1 MPACRPLRRRR
12 VQLLGPFFSS
22 PRDVTAAI
30 QAAAGLL
37 RVPRASLGIAAAS
50 KGAVAGRL
58 LLRPRPGEAWADCS
72 LTGPGGRPIPGDV
85 GAVEAMSLR

>member
-1 MPACRPLRRRR
+1 MPACRPGC
-12 VQLLGPFFSS
+12 QLLGPFFSS

-37 RVPRASLGIAAAS
+37 RLPRASLGIAAAS

-58 LLRPRPGEAWADCS
+58 LLRARPGEAWADCS
-72 LTGPGGRPIPGDV
+72 LTGPAGRSIPGEV
-85 GAVEAMSLR
+85 GAVDAMRLR